1 MNSTRS
7 ILLVEDSA
15 DDCELMR
22 DLFKA
27 AKIDLPLQIA
37 VSGEQAMQLL
47 GQVNEDGAPALVFT
61 DLNMPDGDGFSL
73 LTWVRAQPW
82 HKSTVVVV
90 LSSTRRG
97 GDIDRAY
104 ALGADF
110 FLSKF
115 PSPAILAALC
125 TTAEKRS
132 AEAVSQLAGIKRPVA
147 V

>member
-1 MNSTRS
+1 MNATRS
-7 ILLVEDSA
+7 ILVVEDSA

-27 AKIDLPLQIA
+27 AKVMLPVEVA
-37 VSGEQAMQLL
+37 RSGEEAMKLL
-47 GQVNEDGAPALVFT
+47 GEVHDERAPALIFT

-73 LTWVRAQPW
+73 LTWVRTQSW
-82 HKSTVVVV
+82 QKSTVVVV

-97 GDIDRAY
+97 SDIDRAY

-132 AEAVSQLAGIKRPVA
+132 AEAAGQLAALKRPVA
-147 V
+147 A